1 MAETLT
7 LKQIREL
14 ITGDAGLLMDAL
26 SAINV
31 TSLTYTMD
39 KLADKAPDPYRMRD
53 TYLYKPSNSTTVAY
67 ANAITVDG
75 AHTAAVTVL
84 TYTSSGDD
92 VVAGD
97 VIMVDS
103 SEKMLVELEDAD
115 NNKLTVVRGY
125 DGTTAAAYTGGE
137 TVVKAAGPEFRRIT
151 EFDYP
156 TTNVVTIARAFT
168 FAEDFVGQV
177 FFLLDPDDIKTSINT
192 ALSNP
197 QVRAIERTTISFV
210 SGTNEYTLPMGLH
223 SKTQIL
229 GVYFRDAS
237 TSDVREESAPA
248 WKIIEDGNALTLHFI
263 ALPAYN
269 ANVEFIVVW
278 RKFFAPLTYD
288 TETTTCPK
296 ELIVPKA
303 EFELFLKIFKKH
315 GDQSRKMFAQ
325 DMALAEKKVNEYIA
339 AVISPAET
347 REYNINEPIYVPDVL
362 PKTYSW

>member
-7 LKQIREL
+7 LRQIREL

-31 TSLTYTMD
+31 TSTTYTID

-53 TYLYKPSNSTTVAY
+53 TYLYKPSNLTTVAY
-67 ANAITVDG
+67 SNAITVNG
-75 AHTAAVTVL
+75 AHTAAVTTL
-84 TYTSSGDD
+84 DYTSAGDD
-92 VVAGD
+92 AVAGD

-103 SEKMLVELEDAD
+103 AEKMLVELVDGTAD
-115 NNKLTVVRGY
+115 EMTVVRGY
-125 DGTTAAAYTGGE
+125 DGTTAVAYTGGE
-137 TVVKAAGPEFRRIT
+137 TVVKAAGPEFRRVT
-151 EFDYP
+151 DFDYP
-156 TTNVVTIARAFT
+156 TTNKVTIARAFT
-168 FAEDFVGQV
+168 FDEDFVGQV
-177 FFLLDPDDIKTSINT
+177 FFLISPDDINISINT

-197 QVRAIERTTISFV
+197 QVRTIERTTITFV
-210 SGTNEYTLPMGLH
+210 SNTNEYTLPSGLH

-237 TSDVREESAPA
+237 TSDVMERSAPA
-248 WKIIEDGNALTLHFI
+248 WKIIEDDNALTLHFI
-263 ALPAYN
+263 ALPTYN

-278 RKFFAPLTYD
+278 RKFFSPLTYD

-303 EFELFLKIFKKH
+303 EFELFLKIFKQH
-315 GDQSRKMFAQ
+315 GDQSRRLFAQ
-325 DMALAEKKVNEYIA
+325 DMALAEKKVNDYIA

-347 REYNINEPIYVPDVL
+347 REYNINEPIYVPNVL
-362 PKTYSW
+362 PKSYSW